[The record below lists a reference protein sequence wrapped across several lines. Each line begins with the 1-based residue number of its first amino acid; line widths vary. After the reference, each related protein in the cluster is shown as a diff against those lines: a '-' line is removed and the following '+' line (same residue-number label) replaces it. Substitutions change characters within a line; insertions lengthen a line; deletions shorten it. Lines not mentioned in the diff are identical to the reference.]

1 MMSLNDIKAH
11 FEESANLKMQ
21 FAESHADQIYTTACL
36 IAEKLQKSGKLLIC
50 GNGGS
55 AADAQHFAAEMVGR
69 LKRERP
75 PIAAIAL
82 TTDTSIL
89 TAIGNDYS
97 GKYIFSRQVQA
108 LASPLDVLVVLSTSG
123 RSENLISAVQHAKLV
138 GIATIGLLGRDGGSL
153 APLVDQA
160 LIVSST
166 SSQRIQEI
174 HITIIHTWCE
184 IIEDI
189 LHPI

>member
-1 MMSLNDIKAH
+1 MKAH
-11 FEESANLKMQ
+11 FTESAHLKMR
-21 FAESHADQIYTTACL
+21 FAESHASEIFTTASL
-36 IAEKLQKSGKLLIC
+36 IAEKLQRGGKLLIC

-69 LKRERP
+69 LKRNRP
-75 PIAAIAL
+75 PIAALAL

-89 TAIGNDYS
+89 TALGNDYAM
-97 GKYIFSRQVQA
+97 KDIFSRQVEA
-108 LASPLDVLVVLSTSG
+108 LGSALDVLVVLSTSG
-123 RSENLISAVQHAKLV
+123 RSENLINAVQHARSRGLV
-138 GIATIGLLGRDGGSL
+138 TIGLLGRDGGSL
-153 APLVDQA
+153 APLVDRS
-160 LIVSST
+160 LIVPSP